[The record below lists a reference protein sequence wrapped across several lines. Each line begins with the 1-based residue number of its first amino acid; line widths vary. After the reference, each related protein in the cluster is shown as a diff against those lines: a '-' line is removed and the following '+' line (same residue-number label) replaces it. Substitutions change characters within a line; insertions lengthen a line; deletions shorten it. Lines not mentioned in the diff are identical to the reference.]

1 MFADIYAALQRG
13 MTYARVFSL
22 QSRKRIKIMSAHE
35 LYHIQY
41 DLREIEDRARAMRG
55 EALRYGITWMVTR
68 LRDGLRSAKTTGG
81 LATS

>member
-1 MFADIYAALQRG
+1 MN
-13 MTYARVFSL
+13 ARVFSL
-22 QSRKRIKIMSAHE
+22 QGRKRIKIMSAHE

-68 LRDGLRSAKTTGG
+68 LRDGLTSLATRLHVGPRSAKTTGG